1 MRNPLNYDSLI
12 CTSVE
17 YLYHRRC
24 DADVIPQKPPVK
36 LVHVALTLV
45 PS

>member
-24 DADVIPQKPPVK
+24 DAGVIPHKPPVK
-36 LVHVALTLV
+36 LVHGIL
-45 PS
+45 PR